1 VTHPLRSPARHDAI
15 SRDEFERFA
24 TWVDAAAGIH
34 LPERK
39 TSLLLRR
46 LGRRLRELGLTSYG
60 DYLELVRADAAER
73 TRALDL
79 ICTNETSFF
88 REPKQFDL
96 LERTVLPGWR
106 REAEEGRR
114 DFRIRVWCAACSSG
128 EEPYSLAML
137 LLDQLGDDPRWQLDI
152 LASDL
157 SSRALA
163 RAEDAIFPAAHVARG
178 VAPERIKRHFLRGR
192 NAHEGHL
199 RVAPEVRELVRFQS
213 INLVADSYPVA
224 RGLDLVFCRNVLI
237 YFRAERRRL
246 VVERLLALLRSGGLL
261 FLGHAENLA
270 GLGIAARTVIP
281 TVYQRPY
288 ADGEPAP
295 ADGARR

>member
-1 VTHPLRSPARHDAI
+1 M
-15 SRDEFERFA
+15 
-24 TWVDAAAGIH
+24 DAAAGIH

-46 LGRRLRELGLTSYG
+46 LGRRLREIGLANYG
-60 DYLELVRADAAER
+60 AYLELVRADAAER

-96 LERTVLPGWR
+96 LERTVLPTWR
-106 REAEEGRR
+106 REAEVGRR
-114 DFRIRVWCAACSSG
+114 DTRIRVWCAACSSG

-137 LLDQLGDDPRWQLDI
+137 LLDQVGDDPRWQVDI

-163 RAEDAIFPAAHVARG
+163 RAQDAIFAAAHVERG
-178 VAPERIKRHFLRGR
+178 VAPERIKRYFLRGR
-192 NAHEGHL
+192 NAHEGSL
-199 RVAPEVRELVRFQS
+199 RVAPEVRALVRFQT
-213 INLVADSYPVA
+213 INLVAETYPVA

-237 YFRAERRRL
+237 YFRSERRRA
-246 VVERLLALLRSGGLL
+246 VVERLLGLLRSGGLL

-270 GLGIAARTVIP
+270 GLGVAARTVIP
-281 TVYQRPY
+281 TVYQRPH

-295 ADGARR
+295 ADGVRR